1 MRIGRL
7 ARWGLVLLAAT
18 TLGISAFYANDLR
31 KQDITLLTSC
41 MRVEPAFFAW
51 TCKRAIY
58 LRGIT
63 PSEVKRLNDEAGIV
77 HAVAFP
83 DPQDSKEML
92 EFFLKSGVDINAAG
106 RESGRA
112 ALHSLVSSRK
122 VEDIRLL
129 LAHGARTDI
138 RDQHGRTPLEYAL
151 ELQNRY
157 PGASYETVVRAL
169 SASRQGT

>member
-1 MRIGRL
+1 
-7 ARWGLVLLAAT
+7 LLAAS
-18 TLGISAFYANDLR
+18 TLGIGAFYANDLR
-31 KQDITLLTSC
+31 KEDITLLTSC

-58 LRGIT
+58 LRGLT
-63 PSEVKRLNDEAGIV
+63 PSEVKRLNEEAGIV
-77 HAVAFP
+77 HALAFP

-92 EFFLKSGVDINAAG
+92 ELFLKSSVDVNAVG

-129 LAHGARTDI
+129 LAHGARTNI
-138 RDQHGRTPLEYAL
+138 RDASGRTPLEYAVA
-151 ELQNRY
+151 LQARFPGERY
-157 PGASYETVVRAL
+157 EPVVALLKASHART
-169 SASRQGT
+169 